1 MSKDTVRCSQKG
13 GAEYKKNVGSKMD
26 WIWRLID
33 CEAWEHEGD
42 LWIELLTGNIDA
54 INWMRSNRSK
64 PFSNDVVHH

>member
-1 MSKDTVRCSQKG
+1 
-13 GAEYKKNVGSKMD
+13 MD

-33 CEAWEHEGD
+33 FEAWEHGGD